1 MNELSLYILD
11 LVQNSVTAG
20 AKHIVITVHFDTAAD
35 TLEITIS
42 DDGCGM
48 SRELLERVTS
58 PFTTTRKTRKVGLG
72 IPMIMQLTEMCEG
85 KFDIQSRPGEG
96 TKLTLG
102 FQASHVD
109 LPPMGSLS
117 ETMLSLVNGTPEG
130 IEFTLDYRVDGRGFD
145 FSTEEVRQML
155 EGVPLNTPE
164 VLSWIRDY
172 IQQNID
178 ETQGGGSPQAE
189 Q

>member
-20 AKHIVITVHFDTAAD
+20 ARHISILITIDTAAD
-35 TLEITIS
+35 ALTIVIE

-48 SRELLERVTS
+48 SEELLSKVTS
-58 PFTTTRKTRKVGLG
+58 PFTTTRTTRKVGLG
-72 IPMIMQLTEMCEG
+72 IPMIMQLCEMCEG
-85 KFDIQSRPGEG
+85 SFNIQSKVGEG

-109 LPPMGSLS
+109 LPPMGSLP
-117 ETMLSLVNGTPEG
+117 ETMLTLVNGTPEG
-130 IEFTLDYRVDGRGFD
+130 IEFKLVYTVNGTSFD
-145 FSTEEVRQML
+145 FDTEEVRQML
-155 EGVPLNTPE
+155 GQDVPLNTPE

-172 IQQNID
+172 IKENIEEAHKQD
-178 ETQGGGSPQAE
+178 Q
-189 Q
+189 

>member
-20 AKHIVITVHFDTAAD
+20 AKHISITITIDTAAD
-35 TLEITIS
+35 TLLIEIQ

-48 SRELLERVTS
+48 SEELLSKVTS

-72 IPMIMQLTEMCEG
+72 IPMIMQLCQMCEG
-85 KFDIQSRPGEG
+85 RFDIQSKLGEG
-96 TKLTLG
+96 TKLSLL

-109 LPPMGSLS
+109 LPPMGSLP

-130 IEFTLDYRVDGRGFD
+130 IEFRLVYSVDANSFD
-145 FSTEEVRQML
+145 FDTGEVRQML
-155 EGVPLNTPE
+155 GVDVPLNTPE
-164 VLSWIRDY
+164 VLTWIRDY
-172 IQQNID
+172 IKENIEEAHKQD
-178 ETQGGGSPQAE
+178 Q
-189 Q
+189 

>member
-20 AKHIVITVHFDTAAD
+20 AGHISIAISIDTVKDTLVIVIT
-35 TLEITIS
+35 

-48 SRELLERVTS
+48 SEELLSRVTS

-72 IPMIMQLTEMCEG
+72 IPMIRQLCEMCEG
-85 KFDIQSRPGEG
+85 SFDIKSAPGKG
-96 TKLTLG
+96 TVLTLG

-109 LPPMGSLS
+109 LPPMGNLP
-117 ETMLSLVNGTPEG
+117 ETMLTLVNGTPEG
-130 IEFTLDYRVDGRGFD
+130 IEFTLEYSVDGRGFD

-155 EGVPLNTPE
+155 GGVPLNTPE
-164 VLSWIRDY
+164 VLAWIRDY
-172 IQQNID
+172 ISENIE
-178 ETQGGGSPQAE
+178 ETNHQE

>member
-20 AKHIVITVHFDTAAD
+20 ARHISILVTIDTSADMLTIVI
-35 TLEITIS
+35 E

-48 SRELLERVTS
+48 SEELLSKVTS
-58 PFTTTRKTRKVGLG
+58 PFTTTRTTRKVGLG
-72 IPMIMQLTEMCEG
+72 IPMIMQLCEMCEG
-85 KFDIQSRPGEG
+85 HFDIQSEVGKG
-96 TKLTLG
+96 TKLTLS

-109 LPPMGSLS
+109 LPPMGSLP
-117 ETMLSLVNGTPEG
+117 ETMLTLVNGTPEG
-130 IEFTLDYRVDGRGFD
+130 IEFKLVYTLDENSFD
-145 FSTEEVRQML
+145 FDTEEVRQML
-155 EGVPLNTPE
+155 GEDVPLNTPE

-172 IQQNID
+172 IKENI
-178 ETQGGGSPQAE
+178 EEAHKPE

>member
-20 AKHIVITVHFDTAAD
+20 SKHITITVTFDTTAD
-35 TLEITIS
+35 TLLIEIE

-48 SRELLERVTS
+48 SEELLSKVTS

-72 IPMIMQLTEMCEG
+72 IPMIMQLCQMCEG
-85 KFDIQSRPGEG
+85 RFDIKSKLGEG
-96 TKLTLG
+96 TKLTLL

-109 LPPMGSLS
+109 LPPMGSLP

-130 IEFTLDYRVDGRGFD
+130 IEFKLVYTVDQNGFD
-145 FSTEEVRQML
+145 FDTGEVRQML
-155 EGVPLNTPE
+155 GADVPLNTPE
-164 VLSWIRDY
+164 VLTWIRDY
-172 IQQNID
+172 IQENIE
-178 ETQGGGSPQAE
+178 ETHKQDQ
-189 Q
+189 

>member
-11 LVQNSVTAG
+11 LVQNSITAG
-20 AKHIVITVHFDTAAD
+20 AKRITITVAYDRAKD
-35 TLEITIS
+35 TLTVTIE

-48 SRELLERVTS
+48 DEELLSRVTS

-72 IPMIMQLTEMCEG
+72 IPMIMQLCQMCEG
-85 KFDIQSRPGEG
+85 TFDIRSEPGIG
-96 TKLTLG
+96 TVLTLG
-102 FQASHVD
+102 FKASHVD
-109 LPPMGSLS
+109 LPPMGNLP
-117 ETMLSLVNGTPEG
+117 ETMLSLVNGAPEG
-130 IEFTLDYRVDGRGFD
+130 VEFVLNYSVDDTGFD

-155 EGVPLNTPE
+155 GGVPLNTPE

-172 IQQNID
+172 IKENIE
-178 ETQGGGSPQAE
+178 ETHKQE

>member
-20 AKHIVITVHFDTAAD
+20 AKHISITIMFDTAAD
-35 TLEITIS
+35 TLTILIE

-48 SRELLERVTS
+48 SEELLSKVTS
-58 PFTTTRKTRKVGLG
+58 PFTTTRTTRKVGLG
-72 IPMIMQLTEMCEG
+72 IPMIMQLCEMCEG
-85 KFDIQSRPGEG
+85 SFDIRSEPGKG

-117 ETMLSLVNGTPEG
+117 ETMLTLVNGTPDG
-130 IEFTLDYRVDGRGFD
+130 IEFKLIYSVDEESFD
-145 FSTEEVRQML
+145 FDTGEVRQML
-155 EGVPLNTPE
+155 GGDIPLNTPE

-172 IQQNID
+172 IQQNI
-178 ETQGGGSPQAE
+178 E
-189 Q
+189 QVHKQEQ

>member
-20 AKHIVITVHFDTAAD
+20 AKHIRISIRFDSSED
-35 TLEITIS
+35 TLAIVIE

-48 SRELLERVTS
+48 SRELLQKVTS

-72 IPMIMQLTEMCEG
+72 IPMIMQLCEMCEG
-85 KFDIQSRPGEG
+85 RFDIQSEPGKG
-96 TKLTLG
+96 TTLTLG
-102 FQASHVD
+102 FRASHVD
-109 LPPMGSLS
+109 MPPMGSLG

-130 IEFTLDYRVDGRGFD
+130 LEFRLEYRVDEAEFCFD
-145 FSTEEVRQML
+145 TEEVRAML
-155 EGVPLNTPE
+155 GNVPLNTPE

-172 IQQNID
+172 IAEGIE
-178 ETQGGGSPQAE
+178 ETRKQE